1 MKTMISVK
9 NLKKYFGNTKVIRD
23 ISLEVKK
30 GEVIAVLGSSGSG
43 KSTFLRCL
51 NLLNEPTGGKIFIDG
66 EELTSKNVNINKLR
80 QKIGMVFQQF
90 NLFPN
95 LSVVENVKLAP
106 KKVLKMSDKKATQLA
121 KKLLRD
127 VGMIEKIDEFPGNLS
142 GGQKQRVAIARG
154 LAMNPEIMLL
164 DEPTSALDPEMIGEV
179 LEVIKNMAKNGMTM
193 LIVTHEMNFARDVAT
208 RVIFL
213 DKGRVIED
221 QPSKDF
227 FENPKTDRVREFL
240 GKE

>member
-23 ISLEVKK
+23 ISLEVEK

-51 NLLNEPTGGKIFIDG
+51 NLLNEPTDGKIFIDG
-66 EELTSKNVNINKLR
+66 EELTSKNVNINKFR

-90 NLFPN
+90 NLFSN
-95 LSVVENVKLAP
+95 LSVIDNVKLAP